1 MKKKVKTLRIIKEKD
16 LDRAEDWRTTFQTF
30 GVILITLLVAIP
42 VGIYKGFAYAW
53 LVIIIGFLC
62 MTIACLAGD
71 NKKVI
76 KLRKLLKIRKERN
89 MSEELKRQRYS
100 YTADYDY
107 KSSDKHYTHS
117 TYKPSVTEWLGG
129 YLVASK
135 FFDEMF
141 KSDNKNKY

>member
-1 MKKKVKTLRIIKEKD
+1 MKKKVKTLRIVKEKD
-16 LDRAEDWRTTFQTF
+16 LDRAEDWGCCLT
-30 GVILITLLVAIP
+30 ILITLLVAIP
-42 VGIYKGFAYAW
+42 VGIYKGFAYACI
-53 LVIIIGFLC
+53 VILIGF
-62 MTIACLAGD
+62 ICLIFLSEGG
-71 NKKVI
+71 KKVV
-76 KLRKLLKIRKERN
+76 KLRKLLRIREERK
-89 MSEELKRQRYS
+89 MSKELKRQRYS